1 MATNVDNRLVVLGIV
16 LLAALL
22 VLPTLAMGLFG
33 TGHMGGGMWGG
44 GMWGGGGGWGDG
56 GFPTWVF
63 LLAALSQ
70 LAFLGLLG
78 LGAYLL
84 YRAVTGR
91 QDSTDAAMEELRLA
105 YARDDLTDEE
115 FENRRDALEEDSR
128 DYQP

>member
-1 MATNVDNRLVVLGIV
+1 MATNVDNRLVVLALA

-22 VLPTLAMGLFG
+22 VLPTIGMGLFG
-33 TGHMGGGMWGG
+33 AGHMGGGMWGG
-44 GMWGGGGGWGDG
+44 GMWGGGGWSDG
-56 GFPTWVF
+56 GFPVWLF
-63 LLAALSQ
+63 LLAAVSQ
-70 LAFLGLLG
+70 LAFLGLLA

-105 YARDDLTDEE
+105 YARGDLTDEE
-115 FENRRDALEEDSR
+115 FENRREALEADSR